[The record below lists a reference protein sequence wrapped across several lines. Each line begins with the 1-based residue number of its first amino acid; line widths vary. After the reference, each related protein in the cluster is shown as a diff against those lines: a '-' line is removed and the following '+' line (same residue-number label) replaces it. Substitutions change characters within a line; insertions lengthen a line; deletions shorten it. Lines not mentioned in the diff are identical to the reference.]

1 MADRAQS
8 SNMSGVADKGKS
20 KAVDTHEDV
29 SMGEDESEE
38 DDSGDEYDVS
48 IKCFNSSKFSLLPSF
63 KLRIFVY

>member
-8 SNMSGVADKGKS
+8 SNTSGVADKGKG

-38 DDSGDEYDVS
+38 DDTGDEYDVS
-48 IKCFNSSKFSLLPSF
+48 IICSN
-63 KLRIFVY
+63 